1 MGFALLEPFM
11 ASVMVGMET
20 ALLFCA
26 IRAAETLGTV
36 AFSRDTRAG
45 FEIALCMKVKE
56 DGLLP
61 YCLTYPA
68 LILDTTLNPARYGSV
83 ASCLVP
89 KASPK
94 VRNKIQA
101 RLSTDQ

>member
-1 MGFALLEPFM
+1 
-11 ASVMVGMET
+11 
-20 ALLFCA
+20 
-26 IRAAETLGTV
+26 
-36 AFSRDTRAG
+36 
-45 FEIALCMKVKE
+45 MKVKE

-68 LILDTTLNPARYGSV
+68 LILDTTLNLARYGSV